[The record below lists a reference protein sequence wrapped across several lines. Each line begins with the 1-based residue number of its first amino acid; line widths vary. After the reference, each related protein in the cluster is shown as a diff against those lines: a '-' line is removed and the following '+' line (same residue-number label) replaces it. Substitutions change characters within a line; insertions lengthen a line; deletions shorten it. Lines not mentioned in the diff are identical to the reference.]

1 MTSVRLLLTSAQ
13 RVVKTKELCN
23 RQELR
28 EYNSL
33 CEYIFFFCGERI
45 AKHIGW
51 ESTQALQRDVVP
63 RRSADSLKGSTRI
76 WMRMIQPV

>member
-13 RVVKTKELCN
+13 RAVKTKELCN

-33 CEYIFFFCGERI
+33 CEYIIFF
-45 AKHIGW
+45 
-51 ESTQALQRDVVP
+51 VV
-63 RRSADSLKGSTRI
+63 RE
-76 WMRMIQPV
+76 